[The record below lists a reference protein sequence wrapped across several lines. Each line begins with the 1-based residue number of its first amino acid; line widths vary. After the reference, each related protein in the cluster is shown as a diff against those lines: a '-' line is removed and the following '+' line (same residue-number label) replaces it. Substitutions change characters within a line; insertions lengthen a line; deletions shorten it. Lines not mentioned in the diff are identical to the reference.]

1 MAIEL
6 LKPDHVALLVVD
18 VQGRLA
24 RLVHD
29 SEAMIRNQQILI
41 EGCRALDV
49 PVIWTEQVPD
59 KLGATVGELKE
70 KLEGIPLCTKT
81 SFSCYGDPVVKA
93 AIAETG
99 RGQVILCGIETHVC
113 VWQTAA
119 QMKSAGY
126 EVFVAADAVGS
137 HNPYNKEIGLKRMAA
152 EGIRLS
158 NVEMALFELMVD
170 ATHPRFREIT
180 ALLK

>member
-6 LKPDHVALLVVD
+6 LKPDCTVLVVVD

-24 RLVHD
+24 RLMHE
-29 SEAMIRNQQILI
+29 SGEMIRNQRILI
-41 EGCRALDV
+41 EGCRILEI
-49 PVIWTEQVPD
+49 PVVWTEQVPE
-59 KLGATVGELKE
+59 KLGPTVDELKE

-81 SFSCYGDPVVKA
+81 SFSCYADPAFNQV
-93 AIAETG
+93 IADAG
-99 RGQVILCGIETHVC
+99 RDQVILCGIETHVC

-119 QMKSAGY
+119 HLKSAGF

-137 HNPYNKEIGLKRMAA
+137 RNPHNKEIGLRRMSA
-152 EGIRLS
+152 EGIRLT
-158 NVEMALFELMVD
+158 NVEMALFELMVN
-170 ATHPRFREIT
+170 AKHLRFREIT